1 MVPVFDVN
9 GAETTTKSLERSVGV
24 SLGFVNEFVNVSVKP
39 ETDPT
44 LTARKLEA
52 SLVFQAPHNLFWGFK
67 AKYDP
72 VAPAAEA
79 EKTPEKSNWDLDFR
93 LHYALPDSS
102 FTLAYEPDP
111 NEKKKHPE
119 SRLQF
124 SWFQNL
130 SPSLKAATSILIP
143 EGTAAPVVTLACE
156 KKVDDVTTVKSKL
169 VVGED
174 SRAGFAYTQKVSPY
188 ATASIGADLNALKLL
203 GETGGKDHFFGFE
216 LQLK

>member
-1 MVPVFDVN
+1 
-9 GAETTTKSLERSVGV
+9 
-24 SLGFVNEFVNVSVKP
+24 
-39 ETDPT
+39 
-44 LTARKLEA
+44 
-52 SLVFQAPHNLFWGFK
+52 LFWGFK

-72 VAPAAEA
+72 VAPPAET
-79 EKTPEKSNWDLDFR
+79 EKPSEKSNWDLDFR

-111 NEKKKHPE
+111 TEKKKHPE

-124 SWFQNL
+124 TWFQNL
-130 SPSLKAATSILIP
+130 SPSLKTATSILIP
-143 EGTAAPVVTLACE
+143 EGTAAPVFTLVAE
-156 KKVDDVTTVKSKL
+156 NKVDSSTTVKSKL

-174 SRAGFAYTQKVSPY
+174 SRAAFAYTQKVSPF

-203 GETGGKDHFFGFE
+203 GESGGKDHFFGFE